1 MKLSHHEP
9 GRVCQELFT
18 RVHEQ
23 QLVKA
28 FIRAILGSRILVMVV
43 IATVVLLA
51 AGGFALLPAYTNP
64 ESRFYTSALGYAKVE
79 RMLGIH
85 FKAEAQHPVWHEF
98 ATPLLGEGTMQCN
111 FYYVPVLPMA
121 RVTSLQAE
129 EGDKVQQGQ
138 LLAELDETTA
148 QLNLNSARLA
158 VATAGAQQQRIEIGS
173 ALTLAQER
181 PEKDR
186 IALDDAAALLKVV
199 SEKVKMFHE
208 LEARGVASHLDL
220 LVATTE
226 WANAQAALDQAR
238 VNAQMST
245 SGIPHS
251 KDIASY
257 ALDDAK
263 TLLHQREEA
272 MKGFRVLAPATGIVE
287 RVLIRP
293 GEYNQDAGKPGFI
306 IASGLWFEASLD
318 QRAVALA
325 HLGQEAT
332 VILEAYP
339 GHIFPATVERII
351 PIVTF
356 DAGGP
361 ETTRPIQSRGTGSP
375 EWPATFKVRL
385 HVDDA
390 NTSLAPGMSGFTR
403 IICHHR
409 GLAVPREAVATVS
422 AGKGVVRKLDG
433 SGHYIGTPVLLGDVD
448 DQFVEITNNLDLA
461 DWVFAKNPR
470 FLRDD
475 DKVTVTRLE
484 AKETSK

>member
-1 MKLSHHEP
+1 MNFGVFVRSRLP
-9 GRVCQELFT
+9 ELT
-18 RVHEQ
+18 
-23 QLVKA
+23 VKQVGKQ
-28 FIRAILGSRILVMVV
+28 FIRAILANRILLTVV
-43 IATVVLLA
+43 AATVVLLA

-64 ESRFYTSALGYAKVE
+64 ESRFYTSALGYARVQ

-85 FKAEAQHPVWHEF
+85 FKAEAQHPIWHEF

-121 RVTSLQAE
+121 RVTSLLVE
-129 EGDKVQQGQ
+129 EGDKVNEGQ

-148 QLNLNSARLA
+148 RLNLASARLA
-158 VATAGAQQQRIEIGS
+158 VATADAQQQRIEIGS

-181 PEKDR
+181 PQKDR
-186 IALDDAAALLKVV
+186 IALSDASALLKVV
-199 SEKVKMFHE
+199 SEKVEMFHH
-208 LEARGVASHLDL
+208 LEMRGVASHLDF

-226 WANAQAALDQAR
+226 MANAQAQFDQAK

-257 ALDDAK
+257 AVDDAT
-263 TLLHQREEA
+263 TLLRQREEA
-272 MKGFRVLAPATGIVE
+272 LKGFRVLAPATGIVE
-287 RVLIRP
+287 RVLIRK

-318 QRAVALA
+318 QRAIAMVR
-325 HLGQEAT
+325 LGQEAT

-339 GHIFPATVERII
+339 GHIFSAEVERII

-385 HVDDA
+385 HIDDPSVEF
-390 NTSLAPGMSGFTR
+390 TPGMSGFTR

-409 GLAVPREAVATVS
+409 GLAVPLEAVATVS
-422 AGKGVVRKLDG
+422 AGKGVVRKLD
-433 SGHYIGTPVLLGDVD
+433 SAGHYTGAPVLLGEVD
-448 DQFVEITNNLDLA
+448 EHFVEITENLDPA
-461 DWVFAKNPR
+461 DWIFAKNPR

-475 DKVTVTRLE
+475 DKVTVTQVE
-484 AKETSK
+484 AKVTSE